1 VKGLNYVRKFSFNHW
16 FWFILTLV
24 LFGLEMVVP
33 GVIFMWLA
41 FAAIVVGGIVLI
53 DPSMGWEI
61 QFIIFSVLGVVS
73 VFSGRTYLRRNPIV
87 SEDEELND
95 RGARYIGNKYTV
107 ERAMQNG
114 EGKIR
119 IGDTLWLVR
128 GDFEADVGSKV
139 KVIGSDGVVLM
150 VEKT

>member
-1 VKGLNYVRKFSFNHW
+1 MIENIVFNHW
-16 FWFILTLV
+16 FWFVLALV
-24 LFGLEMVVP
+24 LFGLEMIVP

-41 FAAIVVGGIVLI
+41 FAGIVVGGVVLI
-53 DPSMGWEI
+53 DASMGWEI
-61 QFIIFSVLGVVS
+61 QFILFSILGVIS
-73 VFSGRTYLRRNPIV
+73 VYAGRTYLRKNPIV

-95 RGARYIGNKYTV
+95 RGARYVGNQYTI

-114 EGKIR
+114 EGKVR

-139 KVIGSDGVVLM
+139 KVTGSDGVVLL
-150 VEKT
+150 VEKS

>member
-1 VKGLNYVRKFSFNHW
+1 MLENLVFNHW

-61 QFIIFSVLGVVS
+61 QFIIFSMLGVVS

-139 KVIGSDGVVLM
+139 KVIGSDGVVLL

>member
-1 VKGLNYVRKFSFNHW
+1 MLEKFSFNHW

-61 QFIIFSVLGVVS
+61 QFIIFSMLGVVS

-139 KVIGSDGVVLM
+139 KVIGSDGVVLL